1 MKTITI
7 TTMLTGAKKQVEFIS
22 EKEAKS
28 FFYSWCD
35 DHGIDYDLGIYHAGG
50 IGCDYR
56 VELN

>member
-7 TTMLTGAKKQVEFIS
+7 TTMKTGEQKQFEFNS